1 MRTKRSGLTVIEILI
16 VVGVIAIL
24 IGLLLPAVHTV
35 QKMAKD
41 TKQKAQL
48 TAIELGLAAFK
59 NDYGDYPPSN
69 WWDPS
74 ASVSGMAR
82 DYCGAQKLAEALL
95 GWDLRG
101 FHPDSAWRSDGL
113 DANKTAGS
121 VYADTSDSGLQKRKG
136 RYIELENANAF
147 LLGGGTD
154 SLFPGAVDP
163 LASRTY
169 VLCDVYP
176 VTERKV
182 EMGNGTVVS
191 PGTPI
196 LYYRANPAKLRHNPP
211 TLDQTSACIYDA
223 RDNIPLINLGQLA
236 DAMKAN
242 RDPHWLAPDVREPG
256 FDYFYDYIRDRRLP
270 STATDW
276 PYRPDSYLLI
286 SAGMDGIYG
295 TNDDIR
301 NFGN

>member
-1 MRTKRSGLTVIEILI
+1 VRTKRSGLTVIEILI

-59 NDYGDYPPSN
+59 NDYGDYPPSFC
-69 WWDPS
+69 WDPGIS
-74 ASVSGMAR
+74 TSGTPR

-95 GWDLRG
+95 GWDLLG

-113 DANKTAGS
+113 DENKTANS
-121 VYADTSDSGLQKRKG
+121 VYREKDVNADSLRKRKG

-147 LLGGGTD
+147 MLSGAYG
-154 SLFPGAVDP
+154 LFPGP
-163 LASRTY
+163 LAQLSDRY
-169 VLCDVYP
+169 VLCDVFP
-176 VTERKV
+176 VSERKV
-182 EMGNGTVVS
+182 QLSDGRMVA

-196 LYYRANPAKLRHNPP
+196 LYYRANPANLLHKPATIQETRFGIYNP
-211 TLDQTSACIYDA
+211 
-223 RDNIPLINLGQLA
+223 RDNAYLVELGQLA

-242 RDPHWLAPDVREPG
+242 RDPHWLASDVREPG
-256 FDYFYDYIRDRRLP
+256 FDYFYEYTRDPRV
-270 STATDW
+270 TARDW